1 MSTHPQPTFQTEGI
15 AEYISKHNIE
25 SIISSSVNT
34 ILQDLPIDPYSSLYS
49 ILKQHSLPLFT
60 ITQISLINTY
70 TTDFTEIP
78 SLIFTLSYKGT
89 TNTAYTLP
97 LPFTST
103 AYDLIKSTNSNEIIF
118 KTFTDIFE
126 SHFVNY
132 VIESLDAFNTKL
144 LSLTPSD
151 NPIAFAIANAISY
164 GVLIAMSKIK
174 NESFHVFIK
183 DTYPRYI
190 VNEASCIPNLG
201 FSLFKTGK
209 NAGSKVKF
217 ERFILFINNNQH
229 KLSKDTLVDIV
240 NKIYVSL
247 RKALTSGKAGENGM
261 RVNNEGSYFPPQ
273 DTLNDIL
280 KLIETIITEVNAPE
294 DALYIGIDCNA
305 NNYYNEQSKT
315 YDIEGAKKAPD
326 TDQTIDYYVK
336 LVTEHPLIRYLEEPI
351 AEVDVEGWE
360 KIIDKFAEEK
370 PNVTLWSKSKESKQ
384 NNVVDNN
391 EQQQDKA
398 NVDSEGN
405 VDIKVDVLKTE
416 PLPSNKIKQL
426 ETLSQEDEKAKTEEG
441 KNEQDG
447 NDEENN
453 NMISFHIGDSKSF
466 ISMMKGIEMLKEEG
480 EVNVTLWDNDYE
492 TNQSSVVD
500 IGIAIHADNIILN
513 GLSLKENKL
522 AKIIQYIET
531 INELY

>member
-1 MSTHPQPTFQTEGI
+1 MSTQQQNSFQTEGI
-15 AEYISKHNIE
+15 AEYIDKHNIE
-25 SIISSSVNT
+25 TILSSSVNKV
-34 ILQDLPIDPYSSLYS
+34 LQELPIDPYSSLYS
-49 ILKQHSLPLFT
+49 LLKQHSLPLFT
-60 ITQISLINTY
+60 ITHISLINTY

-78 SLIFTLSYKGT
+78 SLTFTLSYKGT
-89 TNTAYTLP
+89 TNTIYTLP
-97 LPFTST
+97 IPFTSS
-103 AYDLIKSTNSNEIIF
+103 ACDIIKTNSNEIIF

-126 SHFVNY
+126 SHFINY

-174 NESFHVFIK
+174 NQSFHVFIK
-183 DTYPRYI
+183 ETYPRYI
-190 VNEASCIPNLG
+190 VNEASSIPNIG

-229 KLSKDTLVDIV
+229 KLSKDMLVDII
-240 NKIYVSL
+240 NKMYASL

-273 DTLNDIL
+273 DALNDIL

-326 TDQTIDYYVK
+326 TDQTIDYYMK

-384 NNVVDNN
+384 SNVVED
-391 EQQQDKA
+391 EHDKV
-398 NVDSEGN
+398 NVDSEGD
-405 VDIKVDVLKTE
+405 VVVKGDVLKTE
-416 PLPSNKIKQL
+416 PLPNNKIKQL

-447 NDEENN
+447 NEEENN

-492 TNQSSVVD
+492 TNQSSIVD
-500 IGIAIHADNIILN
+500 IGLAIHADNIILN
-513 GLSLKENKL
+513 GLSLKEHKL
-522 AKIIQYIET
+522 SKIVQYIET

>member
-1 MSTHPQPTFQTEGI
+1 
-15 AEYISKHNIE
+15 
-25 SIISSSVNT
+25 
-34 ILQDLPIDPYSSLYS
+34 
-49 ILKQHSLPLFT
+49 
-60 ITQISLINTY
+60 
-70 TTDFTEIP
+70 
-78 SLIFTLSYKGT
+78 
-89 TNTAYTLP
+89 
-97 LPFTST
+97 
-103 AYDLIKSTNSNEIIF
+103 
-118 KTFTDIFE
+118 
-126 SHFVNY
+126 
-132 VIESLDAFNTKL
+132 
-144 LSLTPSD
+144 
-151 NPIAFAIANAISY
+151 
-164 GVLIAMSKIK
+164 
-174 NESFHVFIK
+174 
-183 DTYPRYI
+183 
-190 VNEASCIPNLG
+190 
-201 FSLFKTGK
+201 
-209 NAGSKVKF
+209 
-217 ERFILFINNNQH
+217 
-229 KLSKDTLVDIV
+229 
-240 NKIYVSL
+240 
-247 RKALTSGKAGENGM
+247 
-261 RVNNEGSYFPPQ
+261 
-273 DTLNDIL
+273 LNDIL
-280 KLIETIITEVNAPE
+280 KLIETIISEVNAPE
-294 DALYIGIDCNA
+294 DTLYIGIDCNA

-384 NNVVDNN
+384 NNVVDSN
-391 EQQQDKA
+391 EQQQQDKA
-398 NVDSEGN
+398 NVESEGN
-405 VDIKVDVLKTE
+405 VDIKVNVLKTE
-416 PLPSNKIKQL
+416 PLPNNKIKQL

-522 AKIIQYIET
+522 TKIIQYIET